1 MPEPQLLGSCLALPL
16 GSGLLRLG
24 WSDPFRHLQ
33 SASDVGAQMFSRQML
48 IDQHVNATER
58 RGHLGLKRRK
68 SAERSAVIAS
78 GWWLDSRPENAQMFS
93 VQFLETQHA
102 TRARGRP
109 TFQDTP
115 SKSL

>member
-1 MPEPQLLGSCLALPL
+1 MPEPQRKRLGSFLVPPL

-48 IDQHVNATER
+48 IDQDANATER

-68 SAERSAVIAS
+68 SVERSAVIAS
-78 GWWLDSRPENAQMFS
+78 GW
-93 VQFLETQHA
+93 
-102 TRARGRP
+102 
-109 TFQDTP
+109 
-115 SKSL
+115 